1 MCDRELDSPSS
12 RCLCS
17 HSPRLFQVPAP
28 GTGGFALP
36 QPTKS
41 GCVATSSW
49 GLLLFPLQ
57 IKPALPVPAEQSSK
71 AKQTRFLSGF
81 PGRAAV
87 VYVGPILLFLPVG
100 LGGAGWG
107 REAGEGFAAVPAQ
120 PLGSCL
126 ALRGDLQLPPGLLK
140 GLIYVL
146 LSLCFAGPA
155 AADGAVLGLCPALL
169 QAGLSQHPG
178 PLVTQSLGCSS
189 CCTPRAIPAT
199 SSPCTFHFFTQN
211 WALISGFLGVV
222 PTLDKTPN
230 V

>member
-1 MCDRELDSPSS
+1 MCDRELVSPSS

-36 QPTKS
+36 QPTNS

-107 REAGEGFAAVPAQ
+107 SEAGEGFAAVPAQ

-146 LSLCFAGPA
+146 LSVFCWPCCSRWGWFGALSCPA
-155 AADGAVLGLCPALL
+155 PGWAVPAPWASGDSELGLLILQHSQSHSCHVIALHIPL
-169 QAGLSQHPG
+169 LHSKLGINLRIFGYCAYPG
-178 PLVTQSLGCSS
+178 
-189 CCTPRAIPAT
+189 
-199 SSPCTFHFFTQN
+199 
-211 WALISGFLGVV
+211 
-222 PTLDKTPN
+222 
-230 V
+230 